1 MTYRIQL
8 DNYEGPIELLLYLI
22 RRDEL
27 DIFAIPIARITN
39 EFLGYI
45 KSLVEL
51 DLDDTAEFIYVVT
64 ILLRLKIRSLLPR
77 TREEEGEVSGTT
89 SLAEILEE
97 LARYRK
103 AAQVLS
109 TIEERRRRLFPRS
122 SEPAV
127 EFEVEETGNLF
138 ELALAFQMILRRT
151 VKEEDWELS
160 LPEIR
165 LDEQMEMLRQR
176 LAKEKKLF
184 FSTVLKDCR
193 NVQEMVVVFIAVL
206 ELVRL
211 GEISLRQEALFRDIT
226 IRRVVVKPLLTTAAE

>member
-1 MTYRIQL
+1 MSYRIQL
-8 DNYEGPIELLLYLI
+8 DNYQGPIELLLYLI

-77 TREEEGEVSGTT
+77 TREDEAEVTGTA

-127 EFEVEETGNLF
+127 EFEMEETGNLF
-138 ELALAFQMILRRT
+138 ELALAFQMILGRA
-151 VKEEDWELS
+151 VKEEGWEVS

-165 LDEQMEMLRQR
+165 LDEQMEMLRRR

-184 FSTVLKDCR
+184 FSAVLKDCR

-211 GEISLRQEALFRDIT
+211 GEISLRQGALFRDIT
-226 IRRVVVKPLLTTAAE
+226 IRRIVKPLLTTGAE

>member
-1 MTYRIQL
+1 VTYRLQL
-8 DNYEGPIELLLYLI
+8 DNYQGPIELLLYLI

-27 DIFAIPIARITN
+27 DIFSIPIARITN

-77 TREEEGEVSGTT
+77 SREEEGEASGTA
-89 SLAEILEE
+89 SLADILEE

-103 AAQVLS
+103 AAEVLS

-122 SEPAV
+122 SEPVV
-127 EFEVEETGNLF
+127 ESVEEETGNLF
-138 ELALAFQMILRRT
+138 ELALAFQMILQRS
-151 VKEEDWELS
+151 VKEAGWELS

-165 LDEQMEMLRQR
+165 LEEQMAMLRQR
-176 LAKEKKLF
+176 LTKDKKLF

-211 GEISLRQEALFRDIT
+211 GEVSLRQEALFRDIT
-226 IRRVVVKPLLTTAAE
+226 MRRVVKPILTTAAG